1 MDTFLFIIIISI
13 IILGV
18 LGTVIPLLPGLPL
31 VFAAIFLYAII
42 THFQVITVT
51 NVIVYFIL
59 AVLGMGIDFFAGT
72 YGAKRFGAS
81 KFGIIG
87 SILGLMAGL
96 ITLGPV
102 GLILGPLF
110 GSVIGELFTG
120 KSFNKAVK
128 IGVGSLI
135 GFLGGA
141 VAQLLISL
149 IMAGT
154 FIFKT
159 FFS

>member
-1 MDTFLFIIIISI
+1 MSTFILIIAIGI
-13 IILGV
+13 IILGI
-18 LGTVIPLLPGLPL
+18 LGTVVPLLPGLPL
-31 VFAAIFLYAII
+31 VFVAIFMYAMI
-42 THFQVITVT
+42 TNFQVISLA
-51 NVIVYFIL
+51 NVFVYLVL
-59 AVLGMGIDFFAGT
+59 AALGMGIDIFAGT

-87 SILGLMAGL
+87 SILGLVAGL

-102 GLILGPLF
+102 GLILGPII
-110 GSVIGELFTG
+110 GSVSGELFTG

-128 IGVGSLI
+128 IGFGSLI
-135 GFLGGA
+135 GFLGVA

-154 FIFKT
+154 FIFKV